1 MQVFLRKNESKNRLL
16 KHNFKHMK
24 TVFNFLFAAA
34 LSGISLFASAQQLAP
49 VPMDPQIRYGK
60 LDNGLTYY
68 IRFNQQPKE
77 RAEFYI
83 AQNVGAILEN
93 DDQNGLAH
101 FLEHMAF
108 NGTKNY
114 PGKKIIQYFESIG
127 VKFGTNINAYTSL
140 DETVY
145 NLSDVPTTRQS
156 VIDSALLVLHDW
168 SSFITLDGKEI
179 DAERGV
185 IREEWRTGA
194 GADRRMWKA
203 ANYLKYP
210 GSQYAKRDV
219 IGDTAVIN
227 NFTHKTIRDY
237 YEKWYRPDLQAIY
250 VVGDVDVEWVEQ
262 RIKAMFADIPAKAN
276 AGERPVYEIADN
288 KEPIISVVKDK
299 EARMTRIELEYK
311 HKKLPQ
317 EVKLSMAGY
326 LTGVINQM
334 VSTMMGYRFDEITQR
349 ADAPFVGGY
358 AMYGELVKSTDA
370 FMLLVVPKEG
380 HEHEGLKAVLTEA
393 EKLRKF
399 GFTNSEVER
408 AKTELLKSM
417 ENAYNDRDN
426 QKNRNL
432 VQEYIRNY
440 LDAEPIP
447 GIEWEFKTL
456 QQILP
461 HVNAERINQI
471 VKNYITD
478 ENLIISFMAPDKPTV
493 QIPSNDKI
501 MATIAEVKAAELT
514 ANKEDDLNRPLIT
527 KVPKAGKIKSV
538 TTNPVFGTT
547 EWVLSNG
554 VTVVF
559 KPTEFKKD
567 EILMSAFSEGGVSKV
582 KNTKDLISAT
592 LSALVVTNNGLGSFS
607 QVDLNKV
614 LAGKVASVSP
624 QIGSYTEGFSG
635 RSSVNDFETM
645 MQLVYLYFT
654 EPRNDPEAFQSL
666 LNMYKAS
673 LANAASDPRMAF
685 NDSVTAMVNNR
696 HPRTVV
702 LNMNTIDQ
710 LDHNKAVEI
719 FKQRFNLPADFT
731 FVLTGNVNPSDPAL
745 QKAIL
750 TYLGGLNSGWFWKM
764 RKETFTDVMIRKPR
778 GLANT
783 HFTRPM
789 EINKASNFILYSGQ
803 LPYTM
808 INRTAMTAI
817 GNILNMRY
825 LESIREKEGGSYGV
839 GVRGSASNTPIEE
852 GVILMQFDTD
862 PEKQQRLMSIIHQE
876 VDEIVKNGPLE
887 DDLQKVKENMLKK
900 YTEDLRENNW
910 WQSAVVSLYQD
921 NLNFVEE
928 YSAAVNA
935 LTPQFIR
942 ETLKRIVDQGNVMEV
957 VMKPEVK

>member
-1 MQVFLRKNESKNRLL
+1 
-16 KHNFKHMK
+16 MK
-24 TVFNFLFAAA
+24 TFRKLLFMAV
-34 LSGISLFASAQQLAP
+34 LLGISLFASAQQLVP

-68 IRFNQQPKE
+68 IRKNQQPKE

-108 NGTKNY
+108 NGTKHY
-114 PGKKIIQYFESIG
+114 PGKLLIEYFESIG

-168 SSFITLDGKEI
+168 SSFITLAGEEI
-179 DAERGV
+179 DNDRGV

-194 GADRRMWKA
+194 GAERRMWKA
-203 ANYLKYP
+203 SNYLKYP

-227 NFTHKTIRDY
+227 NFSHKAIRDY

-250 VVGDVDVEWVEQ
+250 VIGDVDVDWVEQ
-262 RIKAMFADIPAKAN
+262 RIKTMFADIPAKPN

-288 KEPIISVVKDK
+288 VEPIISVVKDK

-326 LTGVINQM
+326 LTGVLNQM
-334 VSTMMGYRFDEITQR
+334 ISTIMGYRFDEITQR

-370 FMLLVVPKEG
+370 FQLLVVPKEG
-380 HEHEGLKAVLTEA
+380 KELEGLAALLSEA
-393 EKLRKF
+393 EKLRRF

-408 AKTELLKSM
+408 AKSELMKSM
-417 ENAYNDRDN
+417 ENAYNDREN

-432 VQEYIRNY
+432 VREYVRHY

-447 GIEWEFKTL
+447 GIEWEYQTL
-456 QQILP
+456 QQIMP
-461 HVNAERINQI
+461 HVTADRLNQI
-471 VKNYITD
+471 VKNYVTD
-478 ENLIISFMAPDKPTV
+478 ENLIVSFMAPDKPSV
-493 QIPSNDKI
+493 IIPTNEQVL
-501 MATIAEVKAAELT
+501 ATLDAVKKAEYT
-514 ANKEDDLNRPLIT
+514 ANKEDDINRPLIA
-527 KVPKAGKIKSV
+527 KVPKAGKIKKVS
-538 TTNPVFGTT
+538 TNATLGTT
-547 EWVLSNG
+547 EWVLKNG

-567 EILMSAFSEGGVSKV
+567 EILLSAFSEGGVSKV
-582 KNTKDLISAT
+582 KNTKDIISA
-592 LSALVVTNNGLGSFS
+592 SMAAQVVVNNGLGSFS

-614 LAGKVASVSP
+614 LAGKMASVSP
-624 QIGSYTEGFSG
+624 QIGSYTEGFNG
-635 RSSVNDFETM
+635 RSSVSDFETM
-645 MQLVYLYFT
+645 MQLVHLYFT
-654 EPRNDPEAFQSL
+654 APRTDKEAFASL
-666 LNMYKAS
+666 MNMYKAS
-673 LANAASDPRMAF
+673 LANAASDPRIAF
-685 NDSVTAMVNNR
+685 NDSVTMMVNNR

-702 LNMNTIDQ
+702 LNMNTIELLDQ
-710 LDHNKAVEI
+710 ERALAI
-719 FKQRFNLPADFT
+719 FKERFGMPGDFT
-731 FVLTGNVNPSDPAL
+731 FVFTGNINPDDPAVR
-745 QKAIL
+745 QAIL
-750 TYLGGLNSGWFWKM
+750 TYLGGLKSKSK
-764 RKETFTDVMIRKPR
+764 KETFTDVKIRKPR
-778 GLANT
+778 GLANN
-783 HFTRPM
+783 HFQRKM

-808 INRTAMTAI
+808 VNRTAMTAI

-852 GVILMQFDTD
+852 GIIMMQFDTD
-862 PEKQQRLMSIIHQE
+862 PEKQQRLMAIIHKE
-876 VDEIVKNGPLE
+876 VDDIVKKGPRE

-900 YTEDLRENNW
+900 YSEDLRENNW
-910 WQSAVVSLYQD
+910 WQSTIVSYYQD
-921 NLNFVEE
+921 ELNFVDD
-928 YSAAVNA
+928 YTKAVNA
-935 LTPQFIR
+935 LTPQFIQ

-957 VMKPEVK
+957 VMKPAE